1 MTADPE
7 LSSVFFHQLAAAVE
21 KKQVIE
27 KVEEEKRFS
36 LSTFFVFRL
45 VP

>member
-7 LSSVFFHQLAAAVE
+7 LSSVFFHQLAAVE